1 MPLPTPSCSTSLKR
15 NFKRMAE
22 NVTVARPYAEAAF
35 ELARAGGALA
45 VWQAA
50 LERMAAAA
58 ADAQMI
64 ECSADPR
71 VSSAALTALFLGVAG
86 DLTADQR
93 NFTLVLVDNCRLG
106 VLPEISTLFGELKS
120 AQEGT
125 RAAVVSSA
133 FPLNDKQLTSLT
145 ADLERKFGCKVHA
158 TVELAPELIGGV
170 RIALGD
176 QVIDASVRGKLNA
189 MAVSLKN

>member
-1 MPLPTPSCSTSLKR
+1 
-15 NFKRMAE
+15 MAE

-35 ELARAGGALA
+35 ELARAAGALPA
-45 VWQAA
+45 WQTA

-58 ADAQMI
+58 ADEQMR
-64 ECSADPR
+64 ECVADPR
-71 VSSAALTALFLGVAG
+71 VSSDAITELFLGVTG
-86 DLTADQR
+86 ELTAEQR
-93 NFTLVLVDNCRLG
+93 NFASVLVENRRIG
-106 VLPEISTLFGELKS
+106 VLPEISNLFGELKN
-120 AQEGT
+120 ALEGT
-125 RAAVVSSA
+125 HDAVVSSA
-133 FPLNDKQLTSLT
+133 FPLDATQLSKLV
-145 ADLERKFGCKVHA
+145 ADLEEKLGYKIEA

>member
-1 MPLPTPSCSTSLKR
+1 
-15 NFKRMAE
+15 MAE

-35 ELARAGGALA
+35 QLARSGGALA
-45 VWQAA
+45 AWQSA

-58 ADAQMI
+58 ADARML
-64 ECSADPR
+64 ECIADPR
-71 VSSAALTALFLGVAG
+71 VSPAALTELFVGVAG
-86 DLTADQR
+86 ELAEEQR
-93 NFTLVLVDNCRLG
+93 NFAGVLADNRRLT
-106 VLPEISTLFGELKS
+106 VLPEISALFEELKN

-125 RAAVVSSA
+125 REAVVSSA
-133 FPLNDKQLTSLT
+133 FPLSDAQLANLV
-145 ADLERKFGCKVHA
+145 ADLERKFGCRIKA
-158 TVELAPELIGGV
+158 TVEIAPELIGGV

>member
-1 MPLPTPSCSTSLKR
+1 
-15 NFKRMAE
+15 MAE

-35 ELARAGGALA
+35 DMAKADGALTN
-45 VWQAA
+45 WQGA
-50 LERMAAAA
+50 LERMADAA
-58 ADAQMI
+58 ADAQML
-64 ECSADPR
+64 ECIADPR
-71 VSSAALTALFLGVAG
+71 VSPAALTELFLGVSG

-93 NFTLVLVDNCRLG
+93 NFTTVLVENRRLD
-106 VLPEISTLFGELKS
+106 VLPEISALFGQLKN

-125 RAAVVSSA
+125 REAVVSSA
-133 FPLNDKQLTSLT
+133 FPLDAKQLASLT
-145 ADLERKFGCKVHA
+145 DDLERKFGCKVKA